1 MAIIVQHGFDALGA
15 ASQIYGRLVSWSDP
29 GGDTLSIRSDVRH
42 ASGRAIRVA
51 ESSSS
56 ARFRYAF
63 AGGAQAET
71 VVHVAMKRGTTTGT
85 GVHSILFWASDA
97 GTHLFVRGRADNGT
111 IEVVRGST
119 VLVTVTD
126 CIRTNWDHFMF
137 RALVADSG
145 GEVEV
150 WRNGTLLGS
159 FTGDTNEVTGTP
171 TRITLGSLFG
181 TASTSSTTGGLWF
194 DDLVVTD
201 GAMLGD
207 VQVGYYPVNSDE
219 TPNEWTRNGG
229 DNDHGR
235 LSQVPTDGDTTYLES
250 NTPGNRTRHGVTPG
264 LTGRTIYAVT
274 PVASLRL
281 TEAGTDSA
289 IVRAFS
295 DAADEEAQ
303 VALSTAY
310 REYAGVIMDVDPDT
324 TAAWTDGALDLLE
337 LELEHAEEES

>member
-1 MAIIVQHGFDALGA
+1 MAIIVQHGFDALGS
-15 ASQIYGRLVSWSDP
+15 ASQIYGRLLSWSDP
-29 GGDTLSIRSDVRH
+29 GGDTLSVRTDVRH

-51 ESSSS
+51 ESSSA

-63 AGGAQAET
+63 ANGAEAET
-71 VVHVAMKRGTTTGT
+71 VAHVAMKRGTTSGT
-85 GVHSILFWASDA
+85 GSHAILFWANADGA
-97 GTHLFVRGRADNGT
+97 NIFVRGRADNGT
-111 IEVVRGST
+111 VEVVRGTT
-119 VLVTVTD
+119 VVLTVTD
-126 CIRTNWDHFMF
+126 CVRTSWDHFMF

-145 GEVEV
+145 GQFEV

-159 FTGDTNEVTGTP
+159 FTGDTNFVTGSP
-171 TRITLGSLFG
+171 DRFVLGSFFG
-181 TASTSSTTGGLWF
+181 TASTSSTSGGIWF

-219 TPNEWTRNGG
+219 TPNQWTRNGG
-229 DNDHGR
+229 ANDHGR
-235 LSQVPTDGDTTYLES
+235 LSEVPADGDTTYLES
-250 NTPGNRTRHGVTPG
+250 DTPGNRTRHGVTPS
-264 LTGRTIYAVT
+264 LAGRTIYAVT

-289 IVRAFS
+289 IIRAFS
-295 DAADEEAQ
+295 DADEEEAQ
-303 VALSTAY
+303 VALSTVY

-324 TAAWTDGALDLLE
+324 IAAWTDTALDLLE